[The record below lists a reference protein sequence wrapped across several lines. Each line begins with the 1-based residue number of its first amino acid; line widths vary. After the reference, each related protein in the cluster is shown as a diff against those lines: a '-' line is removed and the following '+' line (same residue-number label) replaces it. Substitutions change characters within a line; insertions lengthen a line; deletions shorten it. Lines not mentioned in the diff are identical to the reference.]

1 MSLTHQHIV
10 HKLNR
15 IHRRK
20 DFIRRI
26 EQRIVNAYELWAN
39 TWFFFRLGCRL
50 RTAIYL
56 ARNIVK

>member
-1 MSLTHQHIV
+1 MIFLNQHIV

-15 IHRRK
+15 VHRRK
-20 DFIRRI
+20 SFIRRI
-26 EQRIVNAYELWAN
+26 EQRIVNAYELLAN

-50 RTAIYL
+50 RTAVYL